1 MSCALSTQ
9 NQRRQCQAENSDS
22 KQQTEQVKKH
32 FSDSAFTYKES
43 AQLQYKVGS
52 QLLEMVEAAKSN
64 NNKSG
69 YCVDLGCGP
78 GLFTPELASQF
89 ETVIALDLS
98 MSMLQ
103 INAQTNAQTHHKVQA
118 NAQSLPLLNQTVDV
132 IYSSLMIQWCDFN
145 RVINQIHKALKPGG
159 KAFIAT
165 LVKGSLF
172 QLEHAWQQVDNDTH
186 IHDYL
191 THKQIASMLKTIPWS
206 KASTK
211 QVAQTFWFKNAKSLA
226 LELKSLGANYVK
238 GRQHKGLITK
248 TSWQAMEQAYRDKF
262 YDQQHQAVPATY
274 QVLYI
279 ELTK

>member
-1 MSCALSTQ
+1 MSCALNTQ
-9 NQRRQCQAENSDS
+9 DERLQCQAENSDS
-22 KQQTEQVKKH
+22 EQQTEQVKRH
-32 FSDSAFTYKES
+32 FSGSAFTYKES

-52 QLLEMVEAAKSN
+52 QLLEMVKTAKNTN
-64 NNKSG
+64 NTFS

-78 GLFTPELASQF
+78 GLLTPELAKEC

-103 INAQTNAQTHHKVQA
+103 SNVQTHHKIQA

-145 RVINQIHKALKPGG
+145 QVIAQMHQALKPGG

-172 QLEHAWQQVDNDTH
+172 ELEQAWQQVDNDTH

-191 THKQIASMLKTIPWS
+191 THKQITNMLNTIPWS
-206 KASTK
+206 MANTE

-238 GRQHKGLITK
+238 GRQHKGLMTK
-248 TSWQAMEQAYRDKF
+248 SSWQKMEQTYRDNF